1 MTSFTS
7 LSGVS
12 TQAKRPGSA
21 AASKATTTAYYTG
34 AVVTCYPRDPSGRH
48 RWCGDAATDCPPAVL
63 TPSWPWCE
71 QTVTTGA
78 FRHYFL
84 MIAGAAVPNGCP
96 NCSVLRLRDVV
107 YASPYAAWIPTMPPS
122 QGVVLPNST
131 FDSDRS
137 SRPQWNGQGWPSY
150 ASSSPARRV
159 GSACCARLGARAR
172 AGRPCGRRWWSRR
185 PVVGGSWGRA
195 PSRHPGAGP

>member
-21 AASKATTTAYYTG
+21 AASKATTAAYYTG

-122 QGVVLPNST
+122 QGVVLPNT
-131 FDSDRS
+131 PL
-137 SRPQWNGQGWPSY
+137 SRFFQ
-150 ASSSPARRV
+150 ARRTADPARSTRTTT
-159 GSACCARLGARAR
+159 G
-172 AGRPCGRRWWSRR
+172 W
-185 PVVGGSWGRA
+185 GSWSVIGR
-195 PSRHPGAGP
+195 S